1 MPNRPKQCLLLFSG
15 GIDSTA
21 CLHYYSSAHYTLT
34 PIYIIFGQI
43 ALKKELESI
52 SLISNHYDIETQ
64 VVDYSSSIMHNT
76 GEICGRNAFLVFAA
90 LMTNPDFC
98 GTLAM
103 GLHAGTPYYD
113 CSDIFSNDI
122 QRLLEGYT
130 NGQIVF
136 EAPFLNWNKKMVLQ
150 YCQDNN
156 VPIHMTYSCEKGGD
170 EPCGVCSSCLDR
182 RSLLC

>member
-1 MPNRPKQCLLLFSG
+1 MLKQCILLFSG

-21 CLHYYSSAHYTLT
+21 CLHYLLSADYTVT
-34 PIYIIFGQI
+34 PLYVDFGQK

-52 SLISNHYDIETQ
+52 SVISDFYHVNTS
-64 VVDYSSSIMHNT
+64 VVHYSSLVT
-76 GEICGRNAFLVFAA
+76 YDAGEICGRNAFLVFAG
-90 LMTNPDFC
+90 LMTKPNFC

-113 CSDIFSNDI
+113 CSNRFVNDI
-122 QRLLEGYT
+122 QRLLDGYS
-130 NGQIVF
+130 NGQIIF
-136 EAPFLNWNKKMVLQ
+136 DAPFLNWNKRMVLQ
-150 YCQDNN
+150 YCLDNN
-156 VPIHMTYSCEKGGD
+156 VPVDMTYSCEMGGD